1 MVLSK
6 KICTN
11 DQGDEACPQSG
22 VFTHA
27 LLHYKKCAAENF
39 GNTAVL
45 CLYML
50 MFKCTFLQTN

>member
-22 VFTHA
+22 CPYSCTFT
-27 LLHYKKCAAENF
+27 LQRCAAENV

-50 MFKCTFLQTN
+50 MFRCTS